1 MIRIVY
7 ICIIL
12 MLSSVY
18 TLFAQEWQEYY
29 QSYQDEFA
37 NKDYD
42 HAIINLN
49 NALLIIEDN
58 NLLEGVDYALVLSEL
73 GELYYITKEYENS
86 IVYYQKSNS
95 VLDKNESNKNICI
108 TNSERIA
115 DAYFKLKDF
124 KKSRKYY
131 LEVLDLRE
139 NNNDKSSIEYSNTCK
154 KIARVCIEMRKI
166 SEADEYY
173 FKCKQIIETNKGKE
187 SFEYLEV
194 NAELAEYY
202 RRRRQYDKAENFYK
216 ENLELSESLSGVND
230 TLYARNCENLALFYM
245 RMSKYNEAEKLIL
258 KTKEIFS
265 NQLPQDDKRYIDA
278 VYNLAF
284 LYKSKGEYILAEPL
298 YSEVKK
304 LVEEKYSSKSIQY
317 AKASSDLARLYTDM
331 GLYEAAEPLYVES
344 MSIIERELGKENLE
358 YAKISNDIASLY
370 VLLKNYN
377 AAEPLFI
384 ESKDLKSEI
393 DGKKSITYAVAC
405 NNLAYLYLEN
415 KQYTESEKL
424 FKQAIKIYDKK
435 YGKNHPLYI
444 NYIKAINN
452 LGTVYINNGSYNNAE
467 ETLLECIDIAENRL
481 GDTHPYYAEIC
492 NNLARLYRLKNDLSL
507 AETYYYR
514 SIATIER
521 IMKNGFGLLSEKEKE
536 QNFETFAQNF
546 DDFYSFALQIKDSK
560 PKIVEDVFNTA
571 INNKGMLL
579 KSSTAMRYAILN
591 SNDDELLKKYD
602 KWVDIKI
609 QISDYYAKPLYLRDD
624 NLKKL
629 EAEANN
635 LERELI
641 EGSKIFAN
649 GENEKNVSW
658 QDIKN
663 TLNNDEIA
671 IEFIHFKDYND
682 SVYYCALIV
691 KPDSEYPEM
700 IKLFEESQL
709 QNIFGRFLMNNLK
722 YINSLYGDLNNGNTK
737 LYNLI
742 WQPLEPYTDTYKTVY
757 LSPTG
762 LLHKISFSALCKE
775 SNVFL
780 CDVHDINYK
789 TSLSKLISTKNTE
802 IDNISA
808 LVIGG
813 VQYNTEKTQDDVWKY
828 LPGTKA
834 ETDSITDVLDEKA
847 INFAYYS
854 DTDAKES
861 SFKMEAPTYNVMHIS
876 THGFFYPDPKAL
888 REKMKKSLQDE
899 INESRASAN
908 GDYGFGQL
916 AFMLNKHA
924 LMRSGLV
931 LAGANDVWNKGAFP
945 QAMLEDGVLTAMEV
959 SQLNLLNVK
968 LAVMSACE
976 TGLGD
981 IRGSEGVY
989 GLQRAF
995 KLAGV
1000 DYLIMSLWKVP
1011 DKETKELMTLF
1022 YNNLI
1027 VEHDIKIAFS
1037 KAQQQMREKYD
1048 PYYWAAFVLLD

>member
-1 MIRIVY
+1 MIRIFY

-12 MLSSVY
+12 MMSSVY

-29 QSYQDEFA
+29 QSYKDDFA
-37 NKDYD
+37 NKDFD
-42 HAIINLN
+42 HAIISLN

-58 NLLEGVDYALVLSEL
+58 KLLEGVDYALVLSEL
-73 GELYYITKEYENS
+73 GELYYITKEYQNS
-86 IVYYQKSNS
+86 IVYYQKSNK
-95 VLDKNESNKNICI
+95 VIAKNESYINICI
-108 TNSERIA
+108 ANFERIA
-115 DAYFKLKDF
+115 DAYFKLKDL

-202 RRRRQYDKAENFYK
+202 RRRRQYDKAENLYK
-216 ENLELSESLSGVND
+216 ENLELSESLSGVSD
-230 TLYARNCENLALFYM
+230 TLYACNCENLALFYM
-245 RMSKYNEAEKLIL
+245 RMSKYKEAEKLVL
-258 KTKEIFS
+258 KTKDIFA
-265 NQLPQDDKRYIDA
+265 NQLPKDDKRYIDA

-304 LVEEKYSSKSIQY
+304 LIEQKYSSESIQY

-344 MSIIERELGKENLE
+344 MGIIERELGKENLE

-370 VLLKNYN
+370 VLLKDYR
-377 AAEPLFI
+377 AAEPIMI
-384 ESKDLKSEI
+384 ESKGLKSEI
-393 DGKKSITYAVAC
+393 YGTKSITYAIAC
-405 NNLAYLYLEN
+405 NNLAYLYLETN
-415 KQYTESEKL
+415 KFGESEKL

-452 LGTVYINNGSYNNAE
+452 LGTLYINKGSYNNAE
-467 ETLLECIDIAENRL
+467 ETLLECKEIAKNRL

-492 NNLARLYRLKNDLSL
+492 NNLARLYRLKNNLSL
-507 AETYYYR
+507 AETYYYQ
-514 SIATIER
+514 SIGTIET

-536 QNFETFAQNF
+536 QMFETFAQNF
-546 DDFYSFALQIKDSK
+546 DDFYSFALLIKNSK
-560 PKIVEDVFNTA
+560 PEIIEDVFNTA

-579 KSSTAMRYAILN
+579 KSSTAMRYAILS
-591 SNDDELLKKYD
+591 SNDEALLSKYD
-602 KWVDIKI
+602 KWVDVKI
-609 QISDYYAKPLYLRDD
+609 QISDYYAKPLYQRGD
-624 NLKKL
+624 NLKNL
-629 EAEANN
+629 EAEANS

-641 EGSKIFAN
+641 AGSQMFAD
-649 GENEKNVSW
+649 GENEKNINW
-658 QDIKN
+658 IDIKN
-663 TLNNDEIA
+663 SLNQDELA
-671 IEFIHFKDYND
+671 IEYIHFKDYND
-682 SVYYCALIV
+682 SVYYCALVV

-700 IKLFEESQL
+700 IKLFEESLL

-742 WQPLEPYTDTYKTVY
+742 WQPLEKSVGDYKTIY
-757 LSPTG
+757 ISPTG

-775 SNVFL
+775 TNVFL
-780 CDVHDINYK
+780 CDVYDINYK
-789 TSLSKLISTKNTE
+789 TSTSKLTSTKTSHIE
-802 IDNISA
+802 DVTA

-813 VQYNTEKTQDDVWKY
+813 VQYNTEDTEDNVWKY
-828 LPGTKA
+828 LPGTRA
-834 ETDSITDVLDEKA
+834 ETDSITDVLDKQA
-847 INFAYYS
+847 VNLAYYY
-854 DTDAKES
+854 DADAKEAYFKEEAS
-861 SFKMEAPTYNVMHIS
+861 SYNVMHIS

-888 REKMKKSLQDE
+888 REKMRKSLQDE
-899 INESRASAN
+899 IIESRASAN
-908 GDYGFGQL
+908 GDWGFGQF
-916 AFMLNKHA
+916 AFALNKHA

-945 QAMLEDGVLTAMEV
+945 QPMVEDGVLTAMEV
-959 SQLNLLNVK
+959 SQLNLLNVQ

-1027 VEHDIKIAFS
+1027 VEKDIKIAFS

-1048 PYYWAAFVLLD
+1048 PYFWAAFVLVD